1 MNRDGFVNKKEFQW
15 MTTNTILS
23 QKKIDTMFKVFKY
36 DNLNYEMLPK
46 THFKG
51 CVAPAFISFG
61 KQMEETPL
69 QHLRCSSSHNSL
81 KSVPPVTHPLT
92 HSIHPVFCSEAH
104 LPILIPSNLP

>member
-61 KQMEETPL
+61 KETL
-69 QHLRCSSSHNSL
+69 AL
-81 KSVPPVTHPLT
+81 K
-92 HSIHPVFCSEAH
+92 
-104 LPILIPSNLP
+104 